1 MSIIDRQGIEVYLDP
16 KGVVSGAAIARR
28 SLQSLTLGTRNL
40 LAGLTGVSGALGG
53 LAIGYGIKSAI
64 GIMADFE
71 STMSAVEAV
80 TGATGE
86 SFDALSQQAQE
97 LGASTKFTASQ
108 AAEGMKF
115 LGMAGLEVNEILS
128 AMPDMLDLASAG
140 TLDLGR
146 AADIASNV
154 MSQFGLEAKEMS
166 RIASILAYTAS
177 STNTNIE
184 QLADALKY
192 AGPVAAGLGMELDG
206 VASALGILANSG
218 IQASSGGT
226 QLRRMLASLTDPTGE
241 AKKGLKELAD
251 AAGLLPEAFNPAGKT
266 IDELMNNLALAREAI
281 GEFAFVQKTFNIFG
295 NIPAPSVL
303 ALSKYNKELE
313 KQIEDVNK
321 ADDAHKKMAR
331 TMEDNLV
338 GAWTSVK
345 SAIESII
352 IGTGQEGSVTDILK
366 DAGFELANW
375 IRTLDDAGGPLDNIG
390 EKLKGILETTVE
402 TAKNAKEWAETLAG
416 AAVGAKTGKAIA
428 GPAGAVPGAV
438 IGGTLPTIARELGK
452 YAAET
457 NLRNFPVQQAPGT
470 MPQGPTLWTKHGD
483 NIAAVAKETGRIFK
497 DDFFVPLGREIQ
509 KPAEWINTVFADMP
523 TASAGSD
530 YIDASLDDA
539 SSVLADILNSH
550 NDAIEE
556 NAKEFGRLTTMIG
569 PMSDALSVTRGKEIS
584 TVIAR
589 EIVRDSKN
597 RQYDFPQ
604 GNLGIGYQ
612 SPANFGKVQGVDP
625 TGALGL
631 GSGIMGRDALATS
644 DEYLKALEDRH
655 VAINN
660 LIEEGNAILAD
671 RPPTLD
677 QLRERETQIL
687 GALKQQGDVN
697 EDNKANVEA
706 LNALLSDTRLQ
717 IESVNS
723 QGSQFADL
731 LEEATNLQ
739 ESQIPTLDELVSKYD
754 LINAAITEAR
764 ETHGENSEE
773 VKALNLLLSETRE
786 KIDAAKIASDGF
798 ANTWEHIKQGVDAYQ
813 DALSGLDDVPFK
825 ISQMLENV
833 EDEITV
839 QILMDKNVDMSS
851 LWMTIREQIKKLAIE
866 KMISEPIVRGLGEVV
881 QQIGGAVMKSPIGD
895 MIGGALG
902 KLGGVGG
909 VAGDIIGAM
918 IGAEKPENYE
928 PITASIDTL
937 GGINQAGFDKV
948 AAAIGDAKIAEASK
962 PQFEKDK
969 TIPGQITKDQIFK
982 AAGIEDAVFQ
992 AKGVTAGKNDPKSI
1006 PLEKVIKEQFEQIF
1020 TPSQVGYDP
1029 SAPKA
1034 IYEDGE
1040 RLIDV
1045 ESIIGAIDSSTEST
1059 NAATQAQTGMLGSIF
1074 NSVGGALGGVFN
1086 SVGGMLGGVFSGVG
1100 GSILGGLGGLG
1111 GSIIGGLGGLGG
1123 LIGSGLSGLG
1133 GLLGSGFSGLSGVLS
1148 SGFGGLGGI
1157 LSSGFG
1163 AMVGALGAV
1172 VALKEVFQDMTSF
1185 ETGDKFKAM
1194 SKTQQSN
1201 VMAQTAKYQSQ
1212 LSSPSLTTGFNK
1224 SNDLMGSS
1232 NLIYGKKGLAFHKA
1246 VYGFSNG
1253 GYSDNGV
1260 YSSNIQS
1267 GQISSVNSFA
1277 NGGYSDNGVYSSP
1290 ITKTDVAHYNNMQYG
1305 SYARGGYSDNSVYS
1319 VNGFNDASKFAD
1331 GGYTGRDNGPL
1342 PGGGIP
1348 TITHPNEAIVPL
1360 PDGRNIPVEIVNNN
1374 QANNA
1379 RSVNVTIN
1387 VRNSSDIM
1395 RDSVRIK
1402 RMLGEVMA

>member
-1 MSIIDRQGIEVYLDP
+1 EVYLDP

-28 SLQSLTLGTRNL
+28 SLQSLTLGTKNL

-71 STMSAVEAV
+71 ATMSAVEAV

-128 AMPDMLDLASAG
+128 AMPSMLDLASAG
-140 TLDLGR
+140 SLDLGR
-146 AADIASNV
+146 AADIASNA
-154 MSQFGLEAKEMS
+154 MSQFGLEASEMT
-166 RIASILAYTAS
+166 RVADTLAFTAAS
-177 STNTNIE
+177 SNTNIE
-184 QLADALKY
+184 QLAEAFNY
-192 AGPVAAGLGMELDG
+192 AGNVAASFGIDIETLSAAIGVLGD
-206 VASALGILANSG
+206 NG
-218 IQASSGGT
+218 IQGSSAGT
-226 QLRRMLASLTDPTGE
+226 QLRQSIASLAAPTGS
-241 AKKGLKELAD
+241 AATSLKEMAD
-251 AAGLLPEAFNPAGKT
+251 AAGLLPSAFEVGSQSFEDL
-266 IDELMNNLALAREAI
+266 IDNFAKARSAV
-281 GEFAFVQKTFNIFG
+281 GEFEFASKAFDIFG
-295 NIPAPSVL
+295 NRAAPAIL
-303 ALSKYNKELE
+303 ALSKYNVEMR
-313 KQIEDVNK
+313 QAVIDTK
-321 ADDAHKKMAR
+321 AADGAAKRMAD
-331 TMEDNLV
+331 TMVDNLA
-338 GAWTSVK
+338 GAWISVK

-352 IGTGQEGSVTDILK
+352 IGVGEEGSVTDILK

-390 EKLKGILETTVE
+390 EKLRDIVETTVE
-402 TAKNAKEWAETLAG
+402 MAEKAKEWAGTLA
-416 AAVGAKTGKAIA
+416 AAGVGAKLGSAA
-428 GPAGAVPGAV
+428 GPVGTAAGAV
-438 IGGTLPTIARELGK
+438 IGGTLPTIIR
-452 YAAET
+452 ET
-457 NLRNFPVQQAPGT
+457 NKYTADTDLRNFPVQQAPGT

-483 NIAAVAKETGRIFK
+483 DITAVAKETGRIFK

-523 TASAGSD
+523 PASAGSD
-530 YIDASLDDA
+530 YIEANLGDASG
-539 SSVLADILNSH
+539 VLEDILNSH
-550 NDAIEE
+550 NSAIEE

-569 PMSDALSVTRGKEIS
+569 PASDALSVTRGKDIANIIS
-584 TVIAR
+584 R
-589 EIVRDSKN
+589 EIVNDSRRREYKE
-597 RQYDFPQ
+597 FPQ
-604 GNLGIGYQ
+604 GNLGIGYTT
-612 SPANFGKVQGVDP
+612 PANFGKVQGVDP

-697 EDNKANVEA
+697 SDNKANVEA

-731 LEEATNLQ
+731 IEEATNLQ

-773 VKALNLLLSETRE
+773 VKSLNLLLSETRE

-798 ANTWEHIKQGVDAYQ
+798 ANAWEHIKQGVDAYQ

-839 QILMDKNVDMSS
+839 QIMADNNIDLSS
-851 LWMTIREQIKKLAIE
+851 LGETIKDQIKKLAIE

-909 VAGDIIGAM
+909 VAGDIISAM
-918 IGAEKPENYE
+918 IGAKDPENYE

-948 AAAIGDAKIAEASK
+948 AAAIGDAKVAEAGK

-969 TIPGQITKDQIFK
+969 TIPGQITREQIFQ
-982 AAGIEDAVFQ
+982 AAGINDNVYQ
-992 AKGVTAGKNDPKSI
+992 AKPVPQGVFKADPI
-1006 PLEKVIKEQFEQIF
+1006 FEAKPVPIF
-1020 TPSQVGYDP
+1020 DDDTVFDATPIVDAISQ
-1029 SAPKA
+1029 SA
-1034 IYEDGE
+1034 
-1040 RLIDV
+1040 
-1045 ESIIGAIDSSTEST
+1045 EST
-1059 NAATQAQTGMLGSIF
+1059 NATTQAQTGMLGSIF
-1074 NSVGGALGGVFN
+1074 NSVGSALGGVFN

-1111 GSIIGGLGGLGG
+1111 GSILGGLGGLGG
-1123 LIGSGLSGLG
+1123 TLMGGLSGIG
-1133 GLLGSGFSGLSGVLS
+1133 GLLGSGFSGLSGVLGKGFS
-1148 SGFGGLGGI
+1148 GLGNILNNGFGSMVSSLGG
-1157 LSSGFG
+1157 LAGNL
-1163 AMVGALGAV
+1163 LG
-1172 VALKEVFQDMTSF
+1172 
-1185 ETGDKFKAM
+1185 
-1194 SKTQQSN
+1194 
-1201 VMAQTAKYQSQ
+1201 
-1212 LSSPSLTTGFNK
+1212 SL
-1224 SNDLMGSS
+1224 
-1232 NLIYGKKGLAFHKA
+1232 GKKLGPIGGIVEA
-1246 VYGFSNG
+1246 VGGF
-1253 GYSDNGV
+1253 
-1260 YSSNIQS
+1260 I
-1267 GQISSVNSFA
+1267 
-1277 NGGYSDNGVYSSP
+1277 
-1290 ITKTDVAHYNNMQYG
+1290 G
-1305 SYARGGYSDNSVYS
+1305 SIFDRGGY
-1319 VNGFNDASKFAD
+1319 AD
-1331 GGYTGRDNGPL
+1331 SP
-1342 PGGGIP
+1342 
-1348 TITHPNEAIVPL
+1348 
-1360 PDGRNIPVEIVNNN
+1360 
-1374 QANNA
+1374 
-1379 RSVNVTIN
+1379 
-1387 VRNSSDIM
+1387 
-1395 RDSVRIK
+1395 
-1402 RMLGEVMA
+1402 